1 VAMVGDQYLT
11 DVAGANLGGVRSIKL
26 PTLAPGTF
34 RRSVRLGQV
43 VEILLYA
50 LVHGGAREQGA

>member
-1 VAMVGDQYLT
+1 MVGDLYLT
-11 DVAGANLGGVRSIKL
+11 DVAGANLGGICSIKL

-43 VEILLYA
+43 VETFVYA
-50 LVHGGAREQGA
+50 LVHGGARGRGA